1 MEDHASKNNTM
12 KHSSKHVRLV
22 LVFIG
27 TVSLV
32 LGLIGIIL
40 PLLPTTPFLLLSA
53 ACYARSSDRFYNGLL
68 ANRVFGPPIKEW
80 RDYRSVAKRTKLTSI
95 IIIIISFGITIVLV
109 LDTPVAKIILSAV
122 ALGLIIILL
131 LLPTRTKKGLPP
143 DLA

>member
-1 MEDHASKNNTM
+1 MVNNTK

-22 LVFIG
+22 LILIG
-27 TVSLV
+27 SISLV

-80 RDYRSVAKRTKLTSI
+80 RDYRSVAKKTKVTSI
-95 IIIIISFGITIVLV
+95 IVIIISFGITIGFVLNNP
-109 LDTPVAKIILSAV
+109 LPRIILSVV
-122 ALGLIIILL
+122 ALAFIIILL
-131 LLPTRTKKGLPP
+131 FLPTRTKKRLPP
-143 DLA
+143 KAA